1 MASNDD
7 IFTQCIRE
15 CDYIKNCYSNE
26 QKEVHSL
33 SVLVSRKLSQS
44 DCIKLGHGFEK
55 CLNDVITK
63 HNNKELKNI
72 KPNNSKNKKEKDH
85 LFKDEVNKVIYYAE
99 LKSNLNLDTEKS
111 VSTYKKCQDIEREL
125 AEEYP
130 EYTIIMKLLSNRH
143 YTTENIPDF
152 IRRKYEPI
160 LDNLIGV
167 NEYLVLLGV
176 DYQFE
181 NEEKYKEKINFIA
194 DEMFK
199 EKPKKIKK
207 TRKIVAKSK

>member
-1 MASNDD
+1 MANNDD
-7 IFTQCIRE
+7 IFTKCIRE
-15 CDYIKNCYSNE
+15 CDYIKKCCSNE

-33 SVLVSRKLSQS
+33 SFLVSRKLSQS

-55 CLNDVITK
+55 CLHDVIKK
-63 HNNKELKNI
+63 HNNKELEDI
-72 KPNNSKNKKEKDH
+72 KPKNSKNKKEKDH

-111 VSTYKKCQDIEREL
+111 VATYKKCQDIEKEL
-125 AEEYP
+125 TEQYP

-143 YTTENIPDF
+143 YTTENIPDY
-152 IRRKYEPI
+152 IRGKYEPI
-160 LDNLIGV
+160 SDNLIGV
-167 NEYLVLLGV
+167 NEYLTLLGV
-176 DYQFE
+176 EYQFDS
-181 NEEKYKEKINFIA
+181 EEQYKEKINLIA

-207 TRKIVAKSK
+207 TRKIIPKSK